1 MDINSTL
8 TKRFYLATDVVDYH
22 HPDVKNLAIKLSG
35 NSKPVEQVAQDCF
48 EWVRDHIAHT
58 MDIKRSEVSCS
69 ASQVLQ
75 LGHGFCYAKS
85 HLLAA
90 LLRANGIATGFCYQ
104 RLADDMCGFGLHGFN
119 AVYLPTLGWYRVDAR
134 GNKQGVNAQFI
145 PPKEQL
151 AFTNHAK
158 GEVDYGMILAEPWPT
173 VVHALQNMNN
183 AQILAN
189 KLPDKLSM
197 G

>member
-1 MDINSTL
+1 MDINSIL
-8 TKRFYLATDVVDYH
+8 TKRFYAATDVVDYH
-22 HPDVKNLAIKLSG
+22 HPPVKKLAKKLSE
-35 NSKPVEQVAQDCF
+35 NSKSVEQVAQNCF

-58 MDIKRSEVSCS
+58 MDVKRSEVSCS

-104 RLADDMCGFGLHGFN
+104 RLADELCGFGLHGFN
-119 AVYLPTLGWYRVDAR
+119 AIYLPTYGWYRVDAR
-134 GNKQGVNAQFI
+134 GNKQGINAQFI

-151 AFTNHAK
+151 AYTNHAD
-158 GEVDYGMILAEPWPT
+158 GEIDYGIILAEPWPT
-173 VVHALQNMNN
+173 VVRALQYACN
-183 AQILAN
+183 APLLATQ
-189 KLPDKLSM
+189 LPGRISM